1 MRKSISAT
9 ATLTT
14 KGKDEKLAVSN
25 KESPYSPS
33 PDLINKKID
42 SAIADLRSQQEL
54 SKGLHGISPEKV
66 SSTYS
71 FIHSLIELKFYL
83 KSEFNDFYRHY
94 DNRKMTLG
102 GK

>member
-1 MRKSISAT
+1 MEGYG
-9 ATLTT
+9 L
-14 KGKDEKLAVSN
+14 
-25 KESPYSPS
+25 P
-33 PDLINKKID
+33 PDLLNKKIN
-42 SAIADLRSQQEL
+42 SAIADLRSRQEL

-102 GK
+102 GRMKKEKWMQNGITGKQH